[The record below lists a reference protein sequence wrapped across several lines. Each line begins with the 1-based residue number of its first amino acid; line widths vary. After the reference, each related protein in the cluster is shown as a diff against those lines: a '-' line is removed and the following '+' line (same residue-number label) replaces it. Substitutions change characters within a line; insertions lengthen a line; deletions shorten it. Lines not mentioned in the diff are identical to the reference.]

1 MKRPEE
7 RLPIRV
13 LYGINRLFTR
23 VYHQLTIVNPPHLPE
38 VGAAIVICNHISG
51 LDPLLVQ
58 SAVDRRLITWM
69 MAREYL
75 DLPGLGKVFRTVEVI
90 PVDRGSRETTPLRTA
105 VRQLSSGRVVG
116 IFPEGKI
123 SDDGDLAEFQTGAA
137 LMAIRT
143 KTPVFPVYVEGT
155 QRGREMLRAFAT
167 PCRAWISFG
176 PPLDFNGFGTDRKD
190 LQEATDFMRAAVL
203 KEREYIVDFRNVR

>member
-1 MKRPEE
+1 MKRPED
-7 RLPIRV
+7 RISIRV

-23 VYHQLTIVNPPHLPE
+23 VYHSLTIVNGPKLPE
-38 VGAAIVICNHISG
+38 SGPAIVVCNHISG

-90 PVDRGSRETTPLRTA
+90 PVERGSRETTPLRTA
-105 VRQLSSGRVVG
+105 VRQLMAGRVVG
-116 IFPEGKI
+116 IFPEGMIGKR
-123 SDDGDLAEFQTGAA
+123 GLLEFQTGAA

-143 KTPVFPVYVEGT
+143 KTPVFPVYIEGT
-155 QRGREMLRAFAT
+155 QRGREMLQAFAT

-176 PPLDFNGFGTDRKD
+176 PPLDLSRFGTDRKD
-190 LQEATDFMRAAVL
+190 LQEATDLMRAAIENE
-203 KEREYIVDFRNVR
+203 KKYIVDFRNVR